1 MKSALGM
8 LIAILALFPV
18 SISADFASNGAT
30 HLVRVE
36 KGLKF
41 NEFLIQSLNS
51 SVSNIGSEADKV
63 LYKRIIQHHVE
74 TNQLYFQ
81 FDLERSYAELKRTQD
96 LLVILY
102 SDMIESSKKTI
113 RAELK
118 TLGHRAI
125 REIETKPKKHLELGY
140 RELAAAEQ
148 KKLIADNT
156 RPYLQ
161 PIKLESLYESLKLL
175 KQSRKYMILLAM
187 EYLSDFPPDPESEDF
202 VGILNEINRAMFSRK
217 DEFARIHFDNH
228 FHIYSGENLY
238 DTFWLNPALEEL
250 EKPLGEIDAAY
261 LRPRRKAKR

>member
-1 MKSALGM
+1 MKFSLGIGIAL
-8 LIAILALFPV
+8 LLWIPI
-18 SISADFASNGAT
+18 SISADLASNGAT

-36 KGLKF
+36 KGLKV
-41 NEFLIQSLNS
+41 NEFLIKSMNS
-51 SVSNIGSEADKV
+51 SISNIGSEADKA

-102 SDMIESSKKTI
+102 SNVIEGSKKTV
-113 RAELK
+113 RTELIP
-118 TLGHRAI
+118 LGYQAI
-125 REIETKPKKHLELGY
+125 RGTEARPKKHLEMAY

-161 PIKLESLYESLKLL
+161 PIKLELLYESLKLL
-175 KQSRKYMILLAM
+175 KQSRKYVILLSM
-187 EYLSDFPPDPESEDF
+187 EFLSDFPADPESEDF
-202 VGILNEINRAMFSRK
+202 LGILNEINRAMFSRK

-228 FHIYSGENLY
+228 FHAYSGENLY
-238 DTFWLNPALEEL
+238 DTYWQNPALEEL
-250 EKPLGEIDAAY
+250 EKPLGEVDAAY
-261 LRPRRKAKR
+261 LRDRRRAKR